1 MKKFIIY
8 LSIIGSIYCQT
19 IGTTSDGKTVI
30 INEDGTWEIVAEDY
44 SILLENEKKYI
55 TTGGNYVDYFKFLE
69 SSFKKDLGHII
80 LTDGSI
86 EFPLLEYHEYFNYLH
101 GFTNSTSEKLL
112 DNDGYEYSMISDI
125 SFRFFDF
132 EDDGTNEIIIKGSY
146 RTAGYSGFFNIFGKV
161 GNTNTYRQTLDF
173 NSSGWFG
180 LDYDNKLFYSTHGAV
195 DYIICG
201 ACGYQSG
208 SPQRKGESSREFNRR
223 IKKDPLA
230 RFSSL
235 YPNYVLAPQVNIAY
249 RDGEMFHPKQ
259 SFAKNTEYFDVIT
272 FISDEINWARM
283 EKVKTE
289 NYDKWSD
296 YTLIDSKE
304 YSYYFFNDD
313 GTYDTLGDILVK
325 WYRPLIQ
332 NIMAYHYNSMKTG
345 TYPDNKINLN
355 NTKRIF
361 YDVYKAPDVDKR
373 WEELIGLLKLYPYK
387 KL

>member
-1 MKKFIIY
+1 MIRLILILLFF
-8 LSIIGSIYCQT
+8 SMSFAQT

-30 INEDGTWEIVAEDY
+30 INEDGTWEIVEEDY
-44 SILLENEKKYI
+44 SLLLENEKKYSETSI
-55 TTGGNYVDYFKFLE
+55 DYFKVWKE

-86 EFPLLEYHEYFNYLH
+86 EFPLVEYVEYFNYLH
-101 GFTNSTSEKLL
+101 GYTDSLSEKLL
-112 DNDGYEYSMISDI
+112 DNNGYEYSMIGGI
-125 SFRFFDF
+125 YFHFFDF
-132 EDDGTNEIIIKGSY
+132 EDDGTNEIIIRGTY
-146 RTAGYSGFFNIFGKV
+146 RTAGYSGFFHIFGKV
-161 GNTNTYRQTLDF
+161 GNTNTYRQTLGFD
-173 NSSGWFG
+173 SSGAFG
-180 LDYDNKLFYSTHGAV
+180 LDYDSKLFYSTHAEV

-201 ACGYQSG
+201 ACGHQG
-208 SPQRKGESSREFNRR
+208 GRPQRKGESSREFKRR

-235 YPNYVLAPQVNIAY
+235 YPNYVLAPQVSIAY
-249 RDGEMFHPKQ
+249 RDGEMVHLKQ
-259 SFAKNTEYFDVIT
+259 SFAKNTEYIDVIN
-272 FISDEINWARM
+272 FISDEINWERM
-283 EKVKTE
+283 EKVETD
-289 NYDKWSD
+289 NYDIKWND
-296 YTLIDSKE
+296 RTLIDSKKF
-304 YSYYFFNDD
+304 SYFFFNDD
-313 GTYDTLGDILVK
+313 GTYEHLSGILEE